1 MLSSYSDQDFYD
13 AIRIGAIRRSHGNT
27 DSSEPIEKR
36 PVDHPR
42 PDELAVGNDDI
53 GAIGRAQHASPETN
67 LTDFAE
73 NCSNLD
79 GIPHLHGVFEY
90 ENETRH
96 EVVHHVLQ
104 TKPDAYAEGA
114 DQECHFTQIHT
125 GGGQG
130 DEKAQ
135 QQ

>member
-1 MLSSYSDQDFYD
+1 
-13 AIRIGAIRRSHGNT
+13 
-27 DSSEPIEKR
+27 
-36 PVDHPR
+36 
-42 PDELAVGNDDI
+42 
-53 GAIGRAQHASPETN
+53 
-67 LTDFAE
+67 
-73 NCSNLD
+73 
-79 GIPHLHGVFEY
+79 VFKY
-90 ENETRH
+90 QYETRH

-135 QQ
+135 QQNAVPGKEIHSAGHTAW